1 MSVSAAEELIH
12 WADRCRN
19 WARRARSSEHRANL
33 QSLEKI
39 LNQAALEAEDDLD
52 LPRPFTPKKIR

>member
-1 MSVSAAEELIH
+1 MFDSAAEELSH
-12 WADRCRN
+12 WADRCRT
-19 WARRARSSEHRANL
+19 WARRARTNEHRLNL

-52 LPRPFTPKKIR
+52 LPHPFTANKIR